1 MGWARRTAD
10 VVVRP
15 VGGKSGEA
23 ALARVLATLGRVTGA
38 GWQGSRRPFDHA
50 AQMKPSNQQQPR
62 RIAVLVKRF
71 PRLSETFILNELLE
85 LRRQGMPL
93 DLYAIMDPHE
103 HRAHPE
109 ALALVPEVVYLRSGS
124 IWSSLPSALRT
135 MRRHPRGAFRAA
147 AWVLTRHNVA
157 LVRDCVYAMVLVDRL
172 RHREPAHLHA
182 HFLHSPAVIAFIA
195 SKISQ
200 QRYSL
205 TGHAKDIYAT
215 PPENVLMYCRDAKF
229 VTTCTDANRRHL
241 VEEIGLSPSK
251 VWLCRHGVDADRF
264 SAERSD
270 PKAGRILS
278 VGRLVPKKGF
288 DVLVRACGQMRRS
301 GVDFELRIVGSG
313 PMRDELLAL
322 AEHEGIADLV
332 HLPGSMSQAE
342 LAVQLA
348 AAEVFALSPMVMP
361 DGDRDGIPN
370 VVLEAM
376 ASGVPVV
383 ASAVSGIP
391 EVINDGVNGRLVPP
405 RRPDLLA
412 DTLAEL
418 LSDGTQRAR
427 LAAAAERFVG
437 EECSWARVVL
447 PLRELLSGALAPAV
461 EPIAVEP
468 IGHAVRVG
476 AG

>member
-1 MGWARRTAD
+1 MSA
-10 VVVRP
+10 
-15 VGGKSGEA
+15 EA
-23 ALARVLATLGRVTGA
+23 VLARVLATLRWAGA
-38 GWQGSRRPFDHA
+38 GWQGSRRPFDRA
-50 AQMKPSNQQQPR
+50 PQMKPSDQQPPR
-62 RIAVLVKRF
+62 RVAVLVKRF

-103 HRAHPE
+103 RRSHPE
-109 ALALVPEVVYLRSGS
+109 ALALVPEVVYLRRGS
-124 IWSSLPSALRT
+124 MWTLLVSALRT
-135 MRRHPRGAFRAA
+135 LCRHPRGTFRAA

-157 LVRDCVYAMVLVDRL
+157 AVRHCVDAMVLVDRL
-172 RHREPAHLHA
+172 RQREPAHLHA

-195 SKISQ
+195 HKISR

-205 TGHAKDIYAT
+205 TGHAKDIYSI
-215 PPENVLMYCRDAKF
+215 PPENVQMCCRDAKF
-229 VTTCTDANRRHL
+229 VTTCTDANHRHL
-241 VEEIGLSPSK
+241 VEEIGLPPSK
-251 VWLCRHGVDADRF
+251 VWLCRHGVDGKRF

-270 PKAGRILS
+270 PQPGRILS
-278 VGRLVPKKGF
+278 IGRLVPKKGF
-288 DVLVRACGQMRRS
+288 DVLVRACGQMRRR
-301 GVDFELRIVGSG
+301 GVDFELRIVGTG

-370 VVLEAM
+370 VILEAM

-383 ASAVSGIP
+383 ASTVSGIP
-391 EVINDGVNGRLVPP
+391 EVITNGVNGRLVPP

-412 DTLAEL
+412 DTLTEL
-418 LSDGTQRAR
+418 LNDGTQRAR
-427 LAAAAERFVG
+427 LAAAAERFVS

-447 PLRELLSGALAPAV
+447 PLYKLLSDALAPAV
-461 EPIAVEP
+461 EPI
-468 IGHAVRVG
+468 GHAARVR